1 MLNFKFSKSTC
12 KTKCCFGGVIFCYYW
27 QASDLVQSPPFLCD
41 RHAFMNVG
49 MLMVPTKLCPFG
61 EGVQWIA
68 DLCACVPVII
78 FNVISLIPQ

>member
-1 MLNFKFSKSTC
+1 
-12 KTKCCFGGVIFCYYW
+12 
-27 QASDLVQSPPFLCD
+27 
-41 RHAFMNVG
+41 
-49 MLMVPTKLCPFG
+49 MVPTKLCPFG